1 MLKEAAQKTFFDMLK
16 TRGEKI
22 LRYPLPVA
30 VDLSPPTA
38 LREGVSLLCEIIETH
53 ESMMFP
59 ASGKKPDF
67 HPVISALLDPI
78 IQVCSLPHVVMFVD
92 LILVFLVPLCK

>member
-16 TRGEKI
+16 TRGEKL

-30 VDLSPPTA
+30 VDLSPPIA
-38 LREGVSLLCEIIETH
+38 LREGVALLCEIIETH
-53 ESMMFP
+53 DSMMFR

-78 IQVCSLPHVVMFVD
+78 IQVHSLYS
-92 LILVFLVPLCK
+92 